1 MFCLSMDRR
10 PINQRVVFDTYS
22 LQNQGGSL
30 SPAGKFSVLTDG
42 SGNLPNPTNVPEG
55 LIVFLT
61 VGAGQPVRIQIP
73 NATSANLSQL
83 VAANNGPASLVT
95 GVEVTGAGSTGI
107 SVTNPPLGGV
117 GQSTLNFNGSAIPGI
132 TPGTEGQVLI
142 QGPMDPAFY
151 TITGDLACST
161 SVPGLC
167 TVVGFQ
173 GTPVSATAP
182 TTGQTWVF
190 NGTQWVPSSAVSP
203 TDIIANTI
211 NPKNLDGTD
220 TIGPFNGIGGTIN
233 VGDFGTVG
241 NQTWGLETINVTT
254 NGTGTVTCIGGCGHL
269 RQRPVHCDSQ
279 CAGVPELGGDTDSD
293 NISSHLQRSSDRS
306 RQPRDRYWP
315 AGGMHRSLTRS
326 GVASAGTMSSLRS
339 LTYSPM
345 RTEIRFSIPASTATP
360 SAESIPRRIR
370 LL

>member
-1 MFCLSMDRR
+1 M
-10 PINQRVVFDTYS
+10 NQRVVFDTYS

-95 GVEVTGAGSTGI
+95 QVDIAPGPGSGGVT
-107 SVTNPPLGGV
+107 VTNPPLGGI
-117 GQSTLNFNGSAIPGI
+117 GAATLNFNGSAIPGI

-173 GTPVSATAP
+173 GTPVSATA
-182 TTGQTWVF
+182 
-190 NGTQWVPSSAVSP
+190 
-203 TDIIANTI
+203 AN
-211 NPKNLDGTD
+211 
-220 TIGPFNGIGGTIN
+220 
-233 VGDFGTVG
+233 
-241 NQTWGLETINVTT
+241 
-254 NGTGTVTCIGGCGHL
+254 
-269 RQRPVHCDSQ
+269 
-279 CAGVPELGGDTDSD
+279 
-293 NISSHLQRSSDRS
+293 DRS
-306 RQPRDRYWP
+306 NM
-315 AGGMHRSLTRS
+315 G
-326 GVASAGTMSSLRS
+326 
-339 LTYSPM
+339 
-345 RTEIRFSIPASTATP
+345 F
-360 SAESIPRRIR
+360 
-370 LL
+370 